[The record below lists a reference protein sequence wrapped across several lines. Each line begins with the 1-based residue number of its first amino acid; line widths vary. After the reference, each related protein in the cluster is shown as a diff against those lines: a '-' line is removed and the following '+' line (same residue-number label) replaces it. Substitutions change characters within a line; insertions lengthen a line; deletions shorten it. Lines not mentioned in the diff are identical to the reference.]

1 MNIKCNSC
9 GFKSEKAFKFCPEC
23 GAAFKEIQVE
33 DNSLQPLKSVN
44 SSSIECKNCGEFNSA
59 DEKYCISCGFLV
71 NSAIKEVEPASTEV
85 KANAERKGSKSQS
98 EVKPQQKQVD
108 FLDGKKLYL
117 AFGSVLVIGIIL
129 LLASGVFDTPKPK
142 QFQGTAGNTHMH
154 DHDIEGAAKLLADLK
169 TKVNASP
176 NDTALLA
183 QYGHV
188 LFDNRL
194 YKESIEIYE
203 RYLKI
208 NPNEPDILVD
218 CGVAYFNIADNA
230 KAEEYMKNAI
240 KIDPKHQIALMNL
253 GIIYLRNNKTAES
266 KNWFQQAYDINPN
279 SEAGKNAKQL
289 LESH

>member
-9 GFKSEKAFKFCPEC
+9 GFESDKAFKFCPEC
-23 GAAFKEIQVE
+23 GTPLKEIQVE
-33 DNSLQPLKSVN
+33 VISVPEKKSVN
-44 SSSIECKNCGEFNSA
+44 SSSVECKNCGELNSA
-59 DEKYCISCGFLV
+59 NEKYCISCGFLV
-71 NSAIKEVEPASTEV
+71 NPEIEEVQPATTEV
-85 KANAERKGSKSQS
+85 KAGTERKSIKNQTP
-98 EVKPQQKQVD
+98 VKPPQKQVD

-142 QFQGTAGNTHMH
+142 QFQGTTGNTHIH
-154 DHDIEGAAKLLADLK
+154 DHDIEGAANLLAELK

-253 GIIYLRNNKTAES
+253 GIIYLRNNKMAES